1 MGVVMSLKTK
11 CVGIISLLV
20 VFILCLQFGCIS
32 TRNSVQADTWYLN
45 IPDTL
50 PPAWDSKWKEIGKE
64 NIFEVTT
71 EDETK
76 ALQLLKDL
84 KYFKIEGDNKLL
96 IKKPTSH
103 LKGVPYLLRAVVYN
117 EETGSFMISYYDN
130 LVHVHHVSL
139 GSYHVPMQRKAV
151 IAFLPFEPVDV
162 YSTCSMVR

>member
-1 MGVVMSLKTK
+1 MFLKTK

-20 VFILCLQFGCIS
+20 ILSLQFGCIS
-32 TRNSVQADTWYLN
+32 IRNSLQTDPWYLD

-84 KYFKIEGDNKLL
+84 KYFKIEGDYKLL
-96 IKKPTSH
+96 IKKPMSH

-117 EETGSFMISYYDN
+117 EETGSYMISYYNN
-130 LVHVHHVSL
+130 LVRVHHGSL
-139 GSYHVPMQRKAV
+139 GRYHVPMQRKTV
-151 IAFLPFEPVDV
+151 IAFLPFEPLDV
-162 YSTCSMVR
+162 YSTCSMAR